1 MNRYQNIPIIKNRN
15 GVSYRKNVI
24 YPQIPLSLDDIYVI
38 SVDGDRFDLLADQY
52 YGDSSLWWVISI
64 ANDHIPQNSLYLP
77 LETQIRIPANY
88 ANIVSNY
95 YNLNQ

>member
-88 ANIVSNY
+88 ADIVSNY